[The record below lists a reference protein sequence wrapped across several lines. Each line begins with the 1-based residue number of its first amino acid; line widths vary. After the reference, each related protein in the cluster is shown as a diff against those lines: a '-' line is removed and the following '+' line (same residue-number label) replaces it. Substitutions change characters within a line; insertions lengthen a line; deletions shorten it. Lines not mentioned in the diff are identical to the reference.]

1 MVPGEQVTGATHQ
14 FGGVREASER
24 RAKLGVK
31 EKKRLAVKGTQESAP
46 GMRRSSRCKGL
57 AAGGRDPVE
66 HSKRGRDAPQATEL
80 SSAYPAPLL
89 PPHPPPSLKLLHHF

>member
-46 GMRRSSRCKGL
+46 GVRSSRCKGL
-57 AAGGRDPVE
+57 AAGGRDPGE
-66 HSKRGRDAPQATEL
+66 HPESVWGCPTGCRARQRL
-80 SSAYPAPLL
+80 
-89 PPHPPPSLKLLHHF
+89 PPSLKLLHHF

>member
-1 MVPGEQVTGATHQ
+1 MVPEEQVTGATHQ

-46 GMRRSSRCKGL
+46 GMRSSRCKSL
-57 AAGGRDPVE
+57 AAGGRDPGE
-66 HSKRGRDAPQATEL
+66 HPERGRDAPQAAEL
-80 SSAYPAPLL
+80 GSAYPPA
-89 PPHPPPSLKLLHHF
+89 